1 MTTAVL
7 RAMGIPAAALAAA
20 ITLGALF
27 APSAARAGEYCSVD
41 DSYMWSCGFSSME
54 QCHATASG
62 MNGSCTTNPF
72 LKNDSTATINR
83 NAYAYARLSV
93 HHARIGK
100 HPAPAGA
107 LRESFPAD
115 AR

>member
-41 DSYMWSCGFSSME
+41 DSYMWSCGFSSLE
-54 QCHATASG
+54 QCKASVSG
-62 MNGSCTTNPF
+62 MDGECYANNTGI
-72 LKNDSTATINR
+72 ATIDR
-83 NAYAYARLSV
+83 NAYAYSPLSV

-107 LRESFPAD
+107 LRTSFPAE